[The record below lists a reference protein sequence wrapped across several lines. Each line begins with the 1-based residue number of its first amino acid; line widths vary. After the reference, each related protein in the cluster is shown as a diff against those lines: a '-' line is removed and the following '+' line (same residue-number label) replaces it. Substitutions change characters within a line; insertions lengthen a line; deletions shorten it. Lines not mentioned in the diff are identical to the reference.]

1 MTMWPRRRNQRPPRR
16 LCPEL
21 DDSQLTRTLTHLEAQ
36 IAAQG
41 DNLAESNDRGALTY
55 PIEQALR
62 DAGDD
67 WDRRMHRLLV
77 LSTVPEAP
85 VLARQWRRRDPASA
99 EALLLQIFADIHRS
113 HTTGTALN
121 IDAAMRL
128 CRHAAALAPPDPAPW
143 IAMLSYH
150 RMQRAPGAAVQPV
163 WDAVKERDR
172 WNREAHRQMLHY
184 VSPEE
189 CGSSALTVQ
198 FLDSVTIAAP
208 PGAPVAALSLTH
220 SLARYRR
227 ALAAGGIEA
236 LTAHRHWNQ
245 PYERALLDQAVATW
259 PQPGFLTHAAA
270 LADLNLLAYVLTKAT
285 RPRDAWPIFEAIS
298 AVATV
303 WPWELDGD
311 PLQQIQEAHRRALRA
326 RNRHSS
332 R

>member
-1 MTMWPRRRNQRPPRR
+1 MTMWLRIRCPRPPRR

-21 DDSQLTRTLTHLEAQ
+21 DDGRLARTLAQLAAQ

-41 DNLAESNDRGALTY
+41 NNLEESNDRGALTY
-55 PIEQALR
+55 PIEQTLR

-85 VLARQWRRRDPASA
+85 VLARQWRSRAPDAA
-99 EALLLQIFADIHRS
+99 DALLLQIFADIHRAQS
-113 HTTGTALN
+113 TGTVLDTEGIVRLARR
-121 IDAAMRL
+121 AAV
-128 CRHAAALAPPDPAPW
+128 LAPADPAPW
-143 IAMLSYH
+143 VAMLSCH
-150 RMQRAPGAAVQPV
+150 RMQRSPGVVVQQV
-163 WDAVKERDR
+163 WEAVKERDP
-172 WNREAHRQMLHY
+172 WNREAHRHMLHY

-208 PGAPVAALSLTH
+208 PGAPVAALSLTY
-220 SLARYRR
+220 SLTRYRR
-227 ALAAGGIEA
+227 DVAAGGITA

-245 PYERALLDQAVATW
+245 QHERALVDHARATW
-259 PQPGFLTHAAA
+259 PQPGFLTHATA
-270 LADLNLLAYVLTKAT
+270 LADLNLLAYVLAKAT
-285 RPRDAWPIFEAIS
+285 RFGDAWQVFEAMS
-298 AVATV
+298 AVATA

-311 PLQQIQEAHRRALRA
+311 PLHEFQKTHHRAFKAGGR
-326 RNRHSS
+326 SS

>member
-1 MTMWPRRRNQRPPRR
+1 MTMWTRRRQRPPRR
-16 LCPEL
+16 LCPQL

-41 DNLAESNDRGALTY
+41 DNLAEANDRGALTY
-55 PIEQALR
+55 PIEQVLR
-62 DAGDD
+62 DAADD

-77 LSTVPEAP
+77 LSTIPEAS
-85 VLARQWRRRDPASA
+85 VLAHHWRSREPAGA
-99 EALLLQIFADIHRS
+99 DALLLQVFADIHRARA
-113 HTTGTALN
+113 TGAALD
-121 IDAAMRL
+121 IDATMRL

-143 IAMLSYH
+143 VAMLSCH
-150 RMQRAPGAAVQPV
+150 RMQRASGAAVQPV
-163 WDAVKERDR
+163 WEAVKERDR
-172 WNREAHRQMLHY
+172 WNREAHREMLGY

-198 FLDSVTIAAP
+198 FLDSVAIAAP

-245 PYERALLDQAVATW
+245 PHESALVDHAVATW
-259 PQPGFLTHAAA
+259 PQPGFLRHAAA

-285 RPRDAWPIFEAIS
+285 RPRDAWPVFEAMS
-298 AVATV
+298 AVATA
-303 WPWELDGD
+303 WPWEIDGD
-311 PLQQIQEAHRRALRA
+311 PLEQMQESHRRAFRA
-326 RNRHSS
+326 RNRSG

>member
-1 MTMWPRRRNQRPPRR
+1 MWPRRQRQRPPRR

-21 DDSQLTRTLTHLEAQ
+21 DDGQLARTLTHLKAQ

-62 DAGDD
+62 DPGDD

-77 LSTVPEAP
+77 LSTVPEAL
-85 VLARQWRRRDPASA
+85 VLARQWRSRDPAA
-99 EALLLQIFADIHRS
+99 ADALLLQIFADIHRAR
-113 HTTGTALN
+113 TAGTALD
-121 IDAAMRL
+121 IDATVRL
-128 CRHAAALAPPDPAPW
+128 CRQAGTLAPSDPAPW
-143 IAMLSYH
+143 IAMLSCH
-150 RMQRAPGAAVQPV
+150 RMQRAPGMVVRPV

-184 VSPEE
+184 VSPHE

-227 ALAAGGIEA
+227 ALSAGGIEA

-245 PYERALLDQAVATW
+245 PHERALVDQALSTW

-270 LADLNLLAYVLTKAT
+270 LADLNLLAHMLIKAT
-285 RPRDAWPIFEAIS
+285 RLPDAWPVFEAMS
-298 AVATV
+298 GVATA

-311 PLQQIQEAHRRALRA
+311 PLQQVQEAYRRALRA
-326 RNRHSS
+326 RS
-332 R
+332 RQTSR

>member
-1 MTMWPRRRNQRPPRR
+1 MTMWSRRRPKPPRR
-16 LCPEL
+16 LRPEL
-21 DDSQLTRTLTHLEAQ
+21 DDHQLARTLTHLEAQ

-41 DNLAESNDRGALTY
+41 DNLAQSNDRGALTY
-55 PIEQALR
+55 PIEQVLR

-77 LSTVPEAP
+77 LSAVPEAS
-85 VLARQWRRRDPASA
+85 VLARQWRKRVRAGAD
-99 EALLLQIFADIHRS
+99 ALLLQAFADLHRARS
-113 HTTGTALN
+113 TGTALP
-121 IDAAMRL
+121 IDDTVRL

-143 IAMLSYH
+143 VAMLGCL

-172 WNREAHRQMLHY
+172 WNREAHREMLRY

-198 FLDSVTIAAP
+198 FLDSVTVAAP
-208 PGAPVAALSLTH
+208 PGAPVAALGLTH
-220 SLARYRR
+220 SLSVYRR
-227 ALAAGGIEA
+227 ALSSGGITA

-245 PYERALLDQAVATW
+245 PHERALVDQALAAW

-270 LADLNLLAYVLTKAT
+270 PADLNLLAYVLTKAA
-285 RPRDAWPIFEAIS
+285 RPRDAWPVFEAIS

-311 PLQQIQEAHRRALRA
+311 PLQQVQEAHGRAFRA
-326 RNRHSS
+326 QHRHS